1 MKKKAV
7 LVITHGK
14 FGIELLKSVEMIMGE
29 QEDAAAL
36 GLSLGEDVEALRAE
50 AERIVVENEK
60 ADKETIVLVDIFG
73 GSPSNVALYVLRNH
87 DIKLITGV
95 NMLMLIELFSS
106 REFEET
112 DSLVEK
118 MMSSAT
124 EGIKLYDRKQFS

>member
-14 FGIELLKSVEMIMGE
+14 FGIELIKSVEMIMGE

-36 GLSLGEDVEALRAE
+36 GLCLGDDVDSLRAE
-50 AERIVVENEK
+50 AERIVVENQK

-73 GSPSNVALYVLRNH
+73 GSPSNVALYTLKNH

-95 NMLMLIELFSS
+95 NMLMLIEFFSS
-106 REFEET
+106 RDSEEL
-112 DSLVEK
+112 DSLIEK
-118 MMSSAT
+118 MISSST
-124 EGIKLYDRKQFS
+124 EGIKKFQKN